1 MSPPFKSSHPF
12 KLYSCNFFNIKILS
26 LSCRRRGNS
35 PTVDEEG
42 FFDACCSLC
51 TPVTRAIATH

>member
-12 KLYSCNFFNIKILS
+12 KLYSCNFFNIDKNTFIIL
-26 LSCRRRGNS
+26 LRRGNS

-51 TPVTRAIATH
+51 TPVISCYS